1 MFLLCNIAFGLVGQG
16 DPTIRGV
23 EQDGSL
29 QRTSRRRRELDN
41 IERPDLYIPL
51 GLTWLLPIRDFCSRE
66 NGIVELAGSAC
77 Q

>member
-29 QRTSRRRRELDN
+29 QRTTRRRRELDT
-41 IERPDLYIPL
+41 LS
-51 GLTWLLPIRDFCSRE
+51 GPISTFRW
-66 NGIVELAGSAC
+66 V
-77 Q
+77 